1 MTLQIL
7 IYFTR
12 LYYYGGLSMSK
23 TEDVIKALQ
32 ENKDTAT
39 IKAETG
45 ASEALISRCRQKLK
59 KEEPKK
65 EEEEP
70 EPTDEEIEAIIT
82 RIQVKPDEKY
92 LTKDKDEKEE
102 DYKCLGCGHT
112 WKSSNMPLSCPNC
125 GAEF

>member
-1 MTLQIL
+1 
-7 IYFTR
+7 
-12 LYYYGGLSMSK
+12 MSK
-23 TEDVIKALQ
+23 TEKVIEAL
-32 ENKDTAT
+32 NAGKDTET
-39 IKAETG
+39 IKTETG

-112 WKSSNMPLSCPNC
+112 WKAKSLPLSCPSC
-125 GAEF
+125 GVEF